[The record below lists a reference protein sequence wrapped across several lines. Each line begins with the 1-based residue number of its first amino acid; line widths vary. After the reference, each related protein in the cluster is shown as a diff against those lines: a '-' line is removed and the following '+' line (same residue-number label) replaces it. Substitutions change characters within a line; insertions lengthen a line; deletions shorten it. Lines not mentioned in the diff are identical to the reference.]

1 MNRLTSSVLRASCAP
16 RAFALVTVSALA
28 SALSAGCLSS
38 TASATSDAGSQ
49 ATNNDAGSGAGD
61 DGGVADP
68 GANTLN
74 ADAITYRDLAT
85 HPGCTTDGLSYPAAQ
100 IPGYKCA
107 AKAYAL
113 TVAEDTT
120 KPIVILVHGNSSTPG
135 DWEKFQA
142 PSPAPPAIDM
152 ISERLV
158 AAGFRT
164 YAVDMRMDKTDDPT
178 TNDPK
183 TGNPAHN
190 MDHGWGVP
198 IVAHLIESLI
208 AAYPTRRIAV
218 LGFSFGPTVIRDA
231 LRRLHR
237 QGKKPFEHVDTVVL
251 ASAANHGVS
260 SFRAKCG
267 DPKDPANIT
276 MAGKVACEMGDRTAY
291 VATDFL
297 KPLNGDGDAFDT
309 PCADGDSAFGQSHA
323 CGGKKVRYTTIVMKD
338 PGGGAPL
345 QDEFVSEKST
355 FLVGAT
361 NLTVD
366 LADQDQSLYFYNGHF
381 KNHYGAIR
389 SEKGLGL
396 ILTAL
401 GAPGQ

>member
-1 MNRLTSSVLRASCAP
+1 MNRRISFASRRPCAKTG
-16 RAFALVTVSALA
+16 FALLTATAAALA
-28 SALSAGCLSS
+28 SALSGGCLSS
-38 TASATSDAGSQ
+38 TGATPADGGPPGAHG
-49 ATNNDAGSGAGD
+49 DSGGGGGE

-68 GANTLN
+68 GSNPLN
-74 ADAITYRDLAT
+74 ADAITYRDIAT
-85 HPGCTTDGLSYPAAQ
+85 HPGCTTDGLAYPAAK

-107 AKAYAL
+107 AKEYAL
-113 TVAEDTT
+113 SVPEDTT
-120 KPIVILVHGNSSTPG
+120 KPIVILVHGNSSTPA

-152 ISERLV
+152 LSERLA
-158 AAGFRT
+158 AAGYRT
-164 YAVDMRMDKTDDPT
+164 YAVDMRNDKTDDPT

-198 IVAHLIESLI
+198 IVSHLIESVI
-208 AAYPTRRIAV
+208 AANPTRRIAIA
-218 LGFSFGPTVIRDA
+218 GFSFGPTVIRDS

-237 QGKKPFEHVDTVVL
+237 AGAKPFEHVDTVIL

-260 SFRAKCG
+260 SFRTKCG
-267 DPKDPANIT
+267 DPTAPANVT

-291 VATDFL
+291 VPTAFE

-309 PCADGDSAFGQSHA
+309 PCADGSTAFGQSNA

-355 FLVGAT
+355 FLIGAN

-366 LADQDQSLYFYNGHF
+366 LADQDQSLFFYNGHF

-396 ILTAL
+396 ILGAL
-401 GAPGQ
+401 GQ